1 MELHSKQFLFN
12 LKAAV
17 FWAIGSGGADTLI
30 LEGCIVPAP
39 PSNTGGSVLPPVP
52 SPPGQ
57 IHMWGPAGG
66 LKRSLLDGSKLRF
79 MFL

>member
-12 LKAAV
+12 PKAAA
-17 FWAIGSGGADTLI
+17 FWAIGSGGADTLM

-39 PSNTGGSVLPPVP
+39 PTDTAGAVLPPVP

-57 IHMWGPAGG
+57 THVLGPAGG
-66 LKRSLLDGSKLRF
+66 LEHSLLGGRKLRSV
-79 MFL
+79 FL

>member
-17 FWAIGSGGADTLI
+17 FWTIGSGRADTLMW
-30 LEGCIVPAP
+30 EGCIVPAP
-39 PSNTGGSVLPPVP
+39 PTNITGSVLPPVP

-57 IHMWGPAGG
+57 IHVWGPAGG
-66 LKRSLLDGSKLRF
+66 LQRRLLGGRKLRF